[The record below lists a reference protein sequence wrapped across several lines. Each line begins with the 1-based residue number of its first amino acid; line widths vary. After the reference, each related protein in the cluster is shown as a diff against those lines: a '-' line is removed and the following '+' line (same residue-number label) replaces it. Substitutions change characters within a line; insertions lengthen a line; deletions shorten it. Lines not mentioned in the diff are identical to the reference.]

1 MIVNFFPPSVV
12 SIQVVSESETDLLGR
27 ALADWVRPGTVIGL
41 VGPLGA
47 GKTRLVRSL
56 SEALGVDPREIA
68 SPTFILIHE
77 YEGRLPIYHFDTY
90 RLASPD
96 EFDAL
101 GVSDYFESDGLCLI
115 EWADRVADRLPPE
128 TWTITIAPD
137 GERRRFTL
145 NIPQP
150 DRFVQHLQGA
160 RQSPP
165 RLTPLYR
172 RSSFPSGFE
181 RAPGLLHARIAF
193 PIRGLPP

>member
-12 SIQVVSESETDLLGR
+12 AVEVESESETDLLGR

-47 GKTRLVRSL
+47 GKTRLVRAL
-56 SEALGVDPREIA
+56 SEALGVDPGEIA

-101 GVSDYFESDGLCLI
+101 GASDYFETDGLCLI
-115 EWADRVADRLPPE
+115 EWADRVADHLPPG
-128 TWTITIAPD
+128 TWTIRIALD
-137 GERRRFTL
+137 GERRLFTL
-145 NIPQP
+145 EIPHP
-150 DRFVQHLQGA
+150 DQFVGHLQA
-160 RQSPP
+160 
-165 RLTPLYR
+165 LANLPL
-172 RSSFPSGFE
+172 
-181 RAPGLLHARIAF
+181 A
-193 PIRGLPP
+193 